1 MDIMELGAIGEL
13 VGGLA
18 VIASLI
24 FVGLQ
29 VRQSNAVARDMSV
42 RSIAN
47 EVGQIFLKT
56 CDPQLVQV
64 VRRAIRDFDGLT
76 NNEKSVASGF
86 LAALFVSAQ
95 TTFAVRS
102 SPRPSRMERI
112 TASWIASPGLQSWW
126 TASKETYSAPFV
138 NQIEKLAREG
148 MAPIEEVWPWFALDD
163 SEKGGA

>member
-13 VGGLA
+13 VGGVA

-29 VRQSNAVARDMSV
+29 VRQSNVVARDMSV

-56 CDPQLVQV
+56 CDPQLARV
-64 VRRAIRDFDGLT
+64 VRRGVCDFDRLT
-76 NNEKSVASGF
+76 NNEKSVVSGY
-86 LAALFVSAQ
+86 LAALFGAAQ

-102 SPRPSRMERI
+102 SKRPSRMELI
-112 TASWIASPGLQSWW
+112 SASCVASPGLQSWW
-126 TASKETYSAPFV
+126 TAS
-138 NQIEKLAREG
+138 R
-148 MAPIEEVWPWFALDD
+148 
-163 SEKGGA
+163 